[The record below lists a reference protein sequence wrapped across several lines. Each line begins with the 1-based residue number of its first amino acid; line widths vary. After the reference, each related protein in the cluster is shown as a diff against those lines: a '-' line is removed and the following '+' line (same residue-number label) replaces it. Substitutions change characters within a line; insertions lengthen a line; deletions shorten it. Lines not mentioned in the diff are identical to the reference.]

1 VTVVTQYLLA
11 IYGEYDVPIHPEQT
25 RQLRAGL
32 SEPGERLTDAGA
44 FVFESS
50 LLPVEPATAAGLSDE
65 KAS

>member
-1 VTVVTQYLLA
+1 VTQYLLA
-11 IYGEYDVPIHPEQT
+11 IYGDYDVPIHSGQT

-32 SEPGERLTDAGA
+32 SELGDRLTDSGA

-50 LLPVEPATAAGLSDE
+50 LLPVEPATAAELTDE